1 LVIIQKKKGDNLA
14 LKNGINY
21 ELFNFNQ
28 EDTIIFLHGWGSNK
42 EIMKVFQ
49 NKFED
54 YKLLFIDLP
63 GFGKSETDEIWTT
76 QKYSEKIETFLQELK
91 IEKFCIIGH
100 SFGGKIATLLN
111 PKYLILLSSAGIPQP
126 KPFKV
131 RFKIKLFKIL
141 KPFVRMDKI
150 KQLFISDDVKQMK
163 QNMYETFKNV
173 VDEDFS
179 EIFEQC
185 TSTSLVFGGENDTA
199 VTPKSNK
206 RIGELLNCSVN
217 ILNGNHY
224 FFLDNINNLIIV
236 SDIKNFLRENNG

>member
-1 LVIIQKKKGDNLA
+1 MA
-14 LKNGINY
+14 LKNGIHY
-21 ELFNFNQ
+21 ELFNFHQ
-28 EDTIIFLHGWGSNK
+28 KDTIIFLHGWGSNK
-42 EIMKVFQ
+42 EIMKIFQ
-49 NKFED
+49 NKFDD

-63 GFGKSETDEIWTT
+63 GFGKSETNEIWTT
-76 QKYSEKIETFLQELK
+76 QKYTQTIEAFLEELN

-131 RFKIKLFKIL
+131 HLKIKLFKFL
-141 KPFVRMDKI
+141 KFFFKTEFI
-150 KQLFISDDVKQMK
+150 KQLFVSNDVKHMK

-179 EIFEQC
+179 EIFKQC
-185 TSTSLVFGGENDTA
+185 TSKSLVFGGENDTA
-199 VTPKSNK
+199 VTPHSNK
-206 RIGELLNCSVN
+206 RIGELLNCQVH
-217 ILNGNHY
+217 ILNGDHY

-236 SDIKNFLRENNG
+236 SDIKKLLTDNNNG